1 MDPNNQQPFQGQA
14 PLPQDQAGQDPGVG
28 AFPPQPLAPAQ
39 PENQFAQAPMPPA
52 PEPQP
57 QVQPQPQAFPPQQP
71 AQAPAPMGMPAM
83 PMTDPGMPPAPSPD
97 PQAPMPPVQ
106 QPSPTDPS
114 LNNAGMAVPPAMAN
128 NPEMA
133 GGTTGSAGGRKALG
147 FVFVIGGVIALIVLI
162 VIAIRML

>member
-14 PLPQDQAGQDPGVG
+14 PLPQDQGAQDPGVG
-28 AFPPQPLAPAQ
+28 AFPPQPLVPTQ
-39 PENQFAQAPMPPA
+39 PENQFPQAPMPPA

-71 AQAPAPMGMPAM
+71 AQAPAPMGMPSM
-83 PMTDPGMPPAPSPD
+83 PMTDPGMSPA
-97 PQAPMPPVQ
+97 Q